1 MLTRGHDIWYSCITY
16 FSSGPI
22 QECFLLASASD
33 TRKGTCQQ
41 RWSPFSSFLWLLI
54 VSSVSWKEFGMS
66 SLSEIDPPNVLY
78 HLEHFI
84 WCRTHPAEWVTN
96 RISCLVGWPRYSW
109 VSRQHFEI
117 WCVEQPISNIL
128 NHIRP
133 NASQLSFSSNFLP
146 FFIPFPGFVNFTVIL
161 LIFLGFHL
169 PRTSIILLILSYG
182 TCVLHRYQPATFRF
196 PSAKPPSYAFIN
208 LGGCLLILEGHY
220 LLEVVYLEGIIH
232 RERDTRRLN
241 IDPTDPRYRGA
252 RYWIRDNI
260 GSSILLDNVGS
271 DHLPDPW
278 SSNLTST

>member
-1 MLTRGHDIWYSCITY
+1 MTY
-16 FSSGPI
+16 FWSGQI
-22 QECFLLASASD
+22 QPCFLLASASD
-33 TRKGTCQQ
+33 TGKGSCHQ
-41 RWSPFSSFLWLLI
+41 RWRQFSSFLWWLI
-54 VSSVSWKEFGMS
+54 VPFASWKEFRMS
-66 SLSEIDPPNVLY
+66 FLSEIDPPNALY

-109 VSRQHFEI
+109 VSRQQFEI

-133 NASQLSFSSNFLP
+133 NASQLSSSSILLP
-146 FFIPFPGFVNFTVIL
+146 FFVLFPGFEYFPGIL
-161 LIFLGFHL
+161 LILYGFHL
-169 PRTSIILLILSYG
+169 PRTWGILLILSYV
-182 TCVLHRYQPATFRF
+182 TCVFYRYHPVSLRF
-196 PSAKPPSYAFIN
+196 PSAKPPSYNFIN
-208 LGGCLLILEGHY
+208 FGAGCLLILEGHY

-241 IDPTDPRYRGA
+241 IDLTDPRYRGA

-278 SSNLTST
+278 SSNLTSA

>member
-1 MLTRGHDIWYSCITY
+1 MS
-16 FSSGPI
+16 
-22 QECFLLASASD
+22 LLS
-33 TRKGTCQQ
+33 
-41 RWSPFSSFLWLLI
+41 
-54 VSSVSWKEFGMS
+54 
-66 SLSEIDPPNVLY
+66 PPNALY

-109 VSRQHFEI
+109 VSRQQFEI

-133 NASQLSFSSNFLP
+133 TASQLSSSSILLP
-146 FFIPFPGFVNFTVIL
+146 FFVLFSGFVHFPGIL
-161 LIFLGFHL
+161 LILLGFHL
-169 PRTSIILLILSYG
+169 SRTWDILLILSHG
-182 TCVLHRYQPATFRF
+182 SCVLHGYHPGSLRF
-196 PSAKPPSYAFIN
+196 PSAKPPSSHFIN
-208 LGGCLLILEGHY
+208 LGGCPLMLEGHY

-271 DHLPDPW
+271 GHLPDPW
-278 SSNLTST
+278 STNLTST